1 MLSGGS
7 SAPSFTLPEV
17 GGGEV
22 TDPWSDGPVV
32 LAFFKTSCPVC
43 RMSAPVVQAIADT
56 GVRVVAIG
64 EDPPKALVAFA
75 ADEGLTVTTLS
86 ESEPYAVSS
95 AYGLDTVPSLF
106 LVDEAGLVRDAVVSW
121 DRDEWN
127 RFAVAAG
134 GSEVSSEADGRPPQ
148 RPG

>member
-22 TDPWSDGPVV
+22 TDPWADGPVV

-64 EDPPKALVAFA
+64 EDPPKALAAFA
-75 ADEGLTVTTLS
+75 ADEGLTLTTLS
-86 ESEPYAVSS
+86 ESEPYPVSS

-134 GSEVSSEADGRPPQ
+134 GSEVSNEADGRPAQ